1 MGAGDRVVGVG
12 WRRKRKQQKIQRKE
26 GGQLEEATPPS
37 CSFKEGP
44 SLSLGLQGTKK
55 RAGGPW
61 RRQLH
66 AVLAVRMAP
75 AASWRGSRLS
85 WLQKAEGWY
94 FLLFSEELEKTEP
107 SPVNLARSNFLP
119 QGKFFPVLG
128 KHTWLEF
135 SSPGQELRAF
145 SQWMVPGEKKMLG

>member
-1 MGAGDRVVGVG
+1 MGVGDRVVGGG

-37 CSFKEGP
+37 YSFKEGP
-44 SLSLGLQGTKK
+44 SLSLGLQGNNK

-66 AVLAVRMAP
+66 AVLAARMAP
-75 AASWRGSRLS
+75 AASWRGNGLS

-94 FLLFSEELEKTEP
+94 FFLFSEELDKTEP
-107 SPVNLARSNFLP
+107 NSVNLARSNFLP

-135 SSPGQELRAF
+135 SSSGPGAQSFLPVAGP
-145 SQWMVPGEKKMLG
+145 WGK

>member
-1 MGAGDRVVGVG
+1 MGVVDRVVGGG
-12 WRRKRKQQKIQRKE
+12 WSRKRKQQKIQRKE

-37 CSFKEGP
+37 YSFKEGP
-44 SLSLGLQGTKK
+44 SLSLGLQGNNK

-66 AVLAVRMAP
+66 ADLAARMAP
-75 AASWRGSRLS
+75 AASWRGNGLS

-94 FLLFSEELEKTEP
+94 FFLFSEELEKTEP
-107 SPVNLARSNFLP
+107 NSVNLARSNFLP

-135 SSPGQELRAF
+135 SSSGPGAQSFLPVDGP
-145 SQWMVPGEKKMLG
+145 WGK